1 MGQTLGARHSLRVR
15 EDGYCFACGSENP
28 IGLKLDFKLV
38 DGRTEATF
46 VPAREHQ
53 GFVGII
59 HGGLIGLALDE
70 AMAKLLHLQGIEALT
85 CEITVRLRRA
95 VSVGETL
102 KLTACLVRER
112 KRLLELEAEAAGPAG
127 ETVAAA
133 KAKFLRV
140 GSREINRSR
149 EPSPVVVGR

>member
-1 MGQTLGARHSLRVR
+1 MEQTLGARHSLQVR
-15 EDGYCFACGSENP
+15 DDRYCFACGSENP

-38 DGRTEATF
+38 DARTEATF

-95 VSVGETL
+95 VTVGEAL
-102 KLTACLVRER
+102 KLTAWKVHER
-112 KRLLELEAEAAGPAG
+112 KRLLELEAEATSPAG
-127 ETVAAA
+127 ETVAPAR
-133 KAKFLRV
+133 AKFLGV
-140 GSREINRSR
+140 GPCEIN
-149 EPSPVVVGR
+149 E

>member
-1 MGQTLGARHSLRVR
+1 MGQGLDARHCLRVR
-15 EDGYCFACGSENP
+15 EDRYCFACGSENP
-28 IGLKLDFKLV
+28 IGLKLDFGLV
-38 DGRTEATF
+38 DGHTEAIF

-59 HGGLIGLALDE
+59 HGGLIGLVLDE

-85 CEITVRLRRA
+85 CEITVRLRQA

-102 KLTACLVRER
+102 KLTARLVRER
-112 KRLLELEAEAAGPAG
+112 KRLLELVAEASSSGG
-127 ETVAAA
+127 ETVATA

-140 GSREINRSR
+140 GTCESKR
-149 EPSPVVVGR
+149 

>member
-1 MGQTLGARHSLRVR
+1 MAGRGARVVQQTLGARHSLRVR
-15 EDGYCFACGSENP
+15 DDRYCFACGSENP
-28 IGLKLDFKLV
+28 IGLKLEFELV

-46 VPAREHQ
+46 VPTREHQ

-95 VSVGETL
+95 VTVGEAL
-102 KLTACLVRER
+102 KLTAWMVRER
-112 KRLLELEAEAAGPAG
+112 RRLLELEAEATSQTGK
-127 ETVAAA
+127 TVATAR
-133 KAKFLRV
+133 AKFLRV
-140 GSREINRSR
+140 GPCEIN
-149 EPSPVVVGR
+149 E

>member
-1 MGQTLGARHSLRVR
+1 MRHTLGARHSLRVR
-15 EDGYCFACGSENP
+15 ENRYCFACGPENP

-46 VPAREHQ
+46 IPAREHQ

-59 HGGLIGLALDE
+59 HGGMIGLALDE

-95 VSVGETL
+95 VIVGEAL
-102 KLTACLVRER
+102 KLTAWMVHER
-112 KRLLELEAEAAGPAG
+112 KRLLELEAEATNHAGN
-127 ETVAAA
+127 TVATAR
-133 KAKFLRV
+133 AKFLRV
-140 GSREINRSR
+140 GPGVIS
-149 EPSPVVVGR
+149 G